1 MPAYGDSRIK
11 KVAKLANVSERTARR
26 WRDADDPRWLS
37 HAPATT
43 TAPATA
49 PVDPVGQT
57 LNDEVGRLTM
67 LALALAGK
75 IDLDKAEERSALISD
90 YTKVIDQL
98 RKLRADRPNI
108 EEREGQMVP
117 VDDADQIIKMR
128 DEALIPLLR
137 GMSKRLAPVCYG
149 RTALEIET
157 EIETEVGQIMRQVES
172 ALN

>member
-1 MPAYGDSRIK
+1 
-11 KVAKLANVSERTARR
+11 
-26 WRDADDPRWLS
+26 
-37 HAPATT
+37 
-43 TAPATA
+43 
-49 PVDPVGQT
+49 
-57 LNDEVGRLTM
+57 
-67 LALALAGK
+67 
-75 IDLDKAEERSALISD
+75 
-90 YTKVIDQL
+90 
-98 RKLRADRPNI
+98 
-108 EEREGQMVP
+108 MVP